1 MIDFDNVFH
10 KKRFD
15 FKILIVIA
23 ASILVGIYIINL
35 MFGER
40 SFSQMIEL
48 QNTKKILQQRV
59 NNLKKENEKLQKE
72 YFELKELEG

>member
-59 NNLKKENEKLQKE
+59 NNLKKENEKLQKQ

>member
-10 KKRFD
+10 KRRFD

-59 NNLKKENEKLQKE
+59 NNLKKENEKLQKQ